1 MRNGN
6 RSGFTRKRFLWLS
19 ALAFSLLLTGCAR
32 RPEGGA
38 KTRLGME
45 ALESSDL
52 AGAMALFQEAAAAME
67 DPVMLNRGMGIALLG
82 QARYQEAAAAFQAAL
97 DAADDKMPE
106 TVRDI
111 RFYQVTA
118 WYRMGEYEEVVNA
131 CRQLLSEK
139 EAPELYFLL
148 GASSLA
154 GGDRD
159 SARENFDKAA
169 SLSNGD
175 YSMYLRIY
183 ECYEEH
189 NLTGIGDEYLQ
200 TALGFVAKTNEDQYE
215 AGRIYF
221 YLEQYEQA
229 RDTLMTS
236 AQDGY
241 LPSMRL
247 LGEVYLRLEDYAH
260 ARAMYQSV
268 MDQDAQNPSAY
279 NGLALCALAEGN
291 CDEAIDWIEQ
301 GLALEEEDGKQQLR
315 FNEIVAYERKLDFAS
330 ALVKAEAYCELYPG
344 DENGRKELTFL
355 RTR

>member
-1 MRNGN
+1 MNNG
-6 RSGFTRKRFLWLS
+6 SGFTWKRFLWLG
-19 ALAFSLLLTGCAR
+19 ALAFSLLMTGCAR
-32 RPEGGA
+32 KPEGGA

-45 ALESSDL
+45 ALENNDL
-52 AGAMALFQEAAAAME
+52 SGAMAFFQEAAAAME
-67 DPVMLNRGMGIALLG
+67 DPVVLNRGMGIALMG

-97 DAADDKMPE
+97 DAADEKMPE

-118 WYRMGEYEEVVNA
+118 WYRMGEYEEVVTA
-131 CRQLLSEK
+131 CLSLLGEK

-148 GASSLA
+148 AASQLA
-154 GGDRD
+154 QGDRD

-169 SLSNGD
+169 RLSSGD
-175 YSMYLRIY
+175 YAMYLRIY

-215 AGRIYF
+215 VGRIYF
-221 YLEQYEQA
+221 YLEQYDQA
-229 RDTLMTS
+229 REALMAS
-236 AQDGY
+236 AEDGY

-247 LGEVYLRLEDYAH
+247 LGEVYLRLGDYAH

-268 MDQDAQNPSAY
+268 LDRDGQNPSGY
-279 NGLALCALAEGN
+279 NGLALCAIAEGSY
-291 CDEAIDWIEQ
+291 DEAIGWIES

-315 FNEIVAYERKLDFAS
+315 YNEIVAYERKLDFAS